1 MSPHLPALHLEE
13 APQATDKRTQRRIM
27 IAMITALVAVIGAM
41 SGLNVAQQEMAIS
54 LGASQGELLWIINA
68 YTLALAA
75 LLLPV
80 GAIGDRFGR
89 KPVLLGGL
97 AVFAVSTVGA
107 VLATSVPM
115 MIAARALAGVGAA
128 MIMPVT
134 LSIITASFPAEDRG
148 KAVGIW
154 AAFAGGGSM
163 ISMFVSAFTTDVLTW
178 RWVFALPLLLAAV
191 SAVTTTKF
199 APNSREHSRHRFDTG
214 GSVLSAIAIGGLV
227 LGVHEGPE
235 VGWTAPL
242 TVFALVAG
250 VVAIGGFIVWERR
263 QVAPLLDISTFRDR
277 SLTAGTV
284 TLLIVFTV
292 MFGVFLVLFPFFQ
305 AVLGWSSLRS
315 AAGMLPM
322 TLMMMPISTVA
333 PRLSARIGSRHTMMI
348 GAGIFGLGLTT
359 LALRASVEGGYLSV
373 LPGLILMGTGM
384 GFTMTPATTS
394 ITESLPADK
403 QGVASALNDTSRELG
418 GAVGIAL
425 LGSVL
430 SSGYRSAAKP
440 LLEGVSPQL
449 AEPAGE
455 GIGKAFGVVAKLTA
469 DPNADPALLQQ
480 LPKVIS
486 AAKHAFVDGWVG
498 SMWLGV
504 GLAAVAFVFLAVRGP
519 RHEPHRIDD
528 EAEPELVAAI

>member
-1 MSPHLPALHLEE
+1 VSPHLSALHLEA
-13 APQATDKRTQRRIM
+13 APLATDKRSQRRIL

-41 SGLNVAQQEMAIS
+41 SGLNVAQQELAIS
-54 LGASQGELLWIINA
+54 LGASQGGLLWIINA

-89 KPVLLGGL
+89 KTVLLSGL
-97 AVFAVSTVGA
+97 GVFAVSTVA
-107 VLATSVPM
+107 AILANSVAM
-115 MIAARALAGVGAA
+115 MITARVFAGVGAA

-163 ISMFVSAFTTDVLTW
+163 ISMFVSAFTVDVLTW
-178 RWVFALPLLLAAV
+178 RWVFALPLLLVAV
-191 SAVTTTKF
+191 SAVMSTKF
-199 APNSREHSRHRFDTG
+199 APNSLEHSHHRFDTM
-214 GSVLSAIAIGGLV
+214 GSLLSAVAIGGLV

-235 VGWTAPL
+235 VGWSAPL
-242 TVFALVAG
+242 TVSALVAG
-250 VVAIGGFIVWERR
+250 VVAFVAFVLWERR
-263 QVAPLLDISTFRDR
+263 HAAPLLDISTFKDR

-284 TLLIVFTV
+284 TLLIVFAV

-305 AVLGWSSLRS
+305 AVLGWSALHS

-333 PRLSARIGSRHTMMI
+333 PRLAARIGSRYTMMM
-348 GAGIFGLGLTT
+348 GVSIFALGLIT

-373 LPGLILMGTGM
+373 LPGLILMGVGM
-384 GFTMTPATTS
+384 GFTMTPATTA

-430 SSGYRSAAKP
+430 SSGYRSAAEP
-440 LLEGVSPQL
+440 LLDGVSPQL
-449 AEPAGE
+449 AQPAGE
-455 GIGKAFGVVAKLTA
+455 GIGKAFGVVAQVSA
-469 DPNADPALLQQ
+469 DKNADPALLQQ
-480 LPKVIS
+480 LPKVID

-519 RHEPHRIDD
+519 RHEPHRVD
-528 EAEPELVAAI
+528 EVEPELVAAV

>member
-1 MSPHLPALHLEE
+1 MSPHLPALHLEA
-13 APQATDKRTQRRIM
+13 APLATDKRAQRRILV
-27 IAMITALVAVIGAM
+27 AMITALVAVIGAM
-41 SGLNVAQQEMAIS
+41 SGLNVAQQELAIS
-54 LGASQGELLWIINA
+54 LGASQGDVLWIINA

-75 LLLPV
+75 LLLPI

-89 KPVLLGGL
+89 KTVLMGGL
-97 AVFAVSTVGA
+97 AVFAVSTIGA
-107 VLATSVPM
+107 VFATSVAM
-115 MIAARALAGVGAA
+115 MIAARVLAGVGAA

-163 ISMFVSAFTTDVLTW
+163 ISMFVSAFTVDVLTW
-178 RWVFALPLLLAAV
+178 RWVFALPLLLV
-191 SAVTTTKF
+191 SISAVMTTKF
-199 APNSREHSRHRFDTG
+199 APNSLEHSHHRFDTT
-214 GSVLSAIAIGGLV
+214 GSVLSAVAIGGLV

-235 VGWTAPL
+235 IGWTAPL
-242 TVFALVAG
+242 TVAALVAG
-250 VVAIGGFIVWERR
+250 AVAIAAFVVWERR
-263 QVAPLLDISTFRDR
+263 HAAPLLDISAFKDR

-284 TLLIVFTV
+284 TLLIVFAV

-305 AVLGWSSLRS
+305 AVLGWSALRS

-322 TLMMMPISTVA
+322 TLMMMPISTIA
-333 PRLSARIGSRHTMMI
+333 PRLAARIGSRSTMML
-348 GAGIFGLGLTT
+348 GVGVFALGLIA

-394 ITESLPADK
+394 ITESLPTDK

-430 SSGYRSAAKP
+430 SSGYRSAVTP
-440 LLEGVSPQL
+440 LLNGVSAQL

-455 GIGKAFGVVAKLTA
+455 GIGKAFGAVAQLSA

-480 LPKVIS
+480 VPTVIS
-486 AAKHAFVDGWVG
+486 AAKHAFVDGWIQ

-519 RHEPHRIDD
+519 RHEPHRADD
-528 EAEPELVAAI
+528 VEPELVAAG